1 MNKGGTQTGQQI
13 KDFAARL
20 KRFDIIPEYSFVLG
34 MPADSEEK
42 VMRQIDEDIAFIK
55 EIKQINPDT
64 EIIIYIYSPVP
75 TEGSELFE
83 AITAAG
89 FRFPEQLE
97 DWLAPEWENF
107 DLRRNPLTPWLT
119 PAMVDKIQGFETVL
133 NGYSPTVSDHKL
145 SAFQRQTIKTVSA
158 LRYRYNLFKYPYEIK
173 ALQKFWLKY
182 RRPETEGFY
191 ME

>member
-1 MNKGGTQTGQQI
+1 MPG
-13 KDFAARL
+13 KDP
-20 KRFDIIPEYSFVLG
+20 K
-34 MPADSEEK
+34 K
-42 VMRQIDEDIAFIK
+42 VMHQIDEDIEFIK
-55 EIKQINPDT
+55 EIKRINPDT

-75 TEGSELFE
+75 TEGSELFDS
-83 AITAAG
+83 ITAAG
-89 FRFPEQLE
+89 FKFPEHLE
-97 DWLAPEWENF
+97 DWLEPEWESF

-119 PAMVDKIQGFETVL
+119 ADMIDKIQGFETVL

-145 SAFQRQTIKTVSA
+145 TAFQRKTIRSLSA
-158 LRYRYNLFKYPYEIK
+158 IRYRNNWFKYPYEIK